1 MKLIE
6 LDYHT
11 KVVKYFGIT
20 LTVPSHTN
28 WLATDGS
35 GNLYAYTAKPTNIK
49 PKSYWSSIEE
59 YTLIGK
65 LDLEGMDWY
74 ATLREV
80 S

>member
-6 LDYHT
+6 IDYST

-20 LTVPSHTN
+20 LTVPAYTN
-28 WLATDGS
+28 WLATDKS
-35 GNLYAYTAKPTNIK
+35 GNLYAYEQKPLNIK

-59 YTLIGK
+59 HTLIGK

-80 S
+80 V